1 MPYFVADGT
10 QRMVRLI
17 ILPVKDETGR
27 VIFLAP
33 TGTDITDLKR
43 AESQRDDLL
52 RAERAARAAAERA
65 SLLKDE
71 FLATLSHEL
80 RTPLNGILGW
90 SQIMKQDNANTE
102 VIAQGLEVIERN
114 VRAQAKIIEDL
125 LDMSRIISG
134 KLRLDMQRVDLSS
147 VVQAAVAT
155 ARPTA
160 EAKGIRLQTVIDPLD
175 GVLVSADVNRLQQV
189 LWNLLSNAVKFTPEG
204 RMHKSAARTHQFQ
217 P

>member
-1 MPYFVADGT
+1 MPYFIADGT

-17 ILPVKDETGR
+17 IIPVKDQRGR

-80 RTPLNGILGW
+80 RTPLNGILG
-90 SQIMKQDNANTE
+90 
-102 VIAQGLEVIERN
+102 
-114 VRAQAKIIEDL
+114 
-125 LDMSRIISG
+125 
-134 KLRLDMQRVDLSS
+134 
-147 VVQAAVAT
+147 
-155 ARPTA
+155 
-160 EAKGIRLQTVIDPLD
+160 
-175 GVLVSADVNRLQQV
+175 
-189 LWNLLSNAVKFTPEG
+189 
-204 RMHKSAARTHQFQ
+204 
-217 P
+217 